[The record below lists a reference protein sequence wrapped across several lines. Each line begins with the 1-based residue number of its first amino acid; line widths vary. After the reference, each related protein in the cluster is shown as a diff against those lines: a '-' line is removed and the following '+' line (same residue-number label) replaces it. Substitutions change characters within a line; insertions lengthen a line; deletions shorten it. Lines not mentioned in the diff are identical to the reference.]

1 MPNESELDVKH
12 QKMKKEFKKHVQK
25 YCDISNWSRMHKP
38 RKGKENY
45 EAGVAL
51 CEDILRLMLKHE
63 PGENGTAIIL
73 TALALV
79 NSYVRKGIG
88 FTPAFD
94 MDSDIDLINKYMDL
108 FKGDWWMGM
117 HEDFIH
123 FQIEDFI
130 RGERDSM
137 YNELKIEDNKFNE
150 LH

>member
-1 MPNESELDVKH
+1 
-12 QKMKKEFKKHVQK
+12 MKKEVRRHVQK

-51 CEDILRLMLKHE
+51 CEEILRLMLKHE
-63 PGENGTAIIL
+63 PGENGTAIML
-73 TALALV
+73 TALSLV

-94 MDSDIDLINKYMDL
+94 MDSEIFLIDKYQKL
-108 FKGDWWMGM
+108 FQGDWWMGM

-130 RGERDSM
+130 RGERNPM
-137 YNELKIEDNKFNE
+137 HNELGI
-150 LH
+150 

>member
-1 MPNESELDVKH
+1 
-12 QKMKKEFKKHVQK
+12 MKKEFRRHVQK

-51 CEDILRLMLKHE
+51 CEEILRLMLKHE
-63 PGENGTAIIL
+63 PGENGTAIML
-73 TALALV
+73 TALSLV

-94 MDSDIDLINKYMDL
+94 MDSEIFLIDKYQKL
-108 FKGDWWMGM
+108 FQGDWWMGM

-130 RGERDSM
+130 RGGRNPM
-137 YNELKIEDNKFNE
+137 HNELGI
-150 LH
+150 

>member
-1 MPNESELDVKH
+1 
-12 QKMKKEFKKHVQK
+12 MKKEFRRHVQK

-45 EAGVAL
+45 EAAVAL

-63 PGENGTAIIL
+63 PGENGTAIML

-79 NSYVRKGIG
+79 NSYIRKGIG
-88 FTPAFD
+88 FTPAFEVN
-94 MDSDIDLINKYMDL
+94 SDIRLIDKYKEL
-108 FKGDWWMGM
+108 FQGDWWMRL
-117 HEDFIH
+117 HEDLIH

-130 RGERDSM
+130 RGKRNPQH
-137 YNELKIEDNKFNE
+137 NELHINDNEFNE

>member
-1 MPNESELDVKH
+1 
-12 QKMKKEFKKHVQK
+12 MKKEFRRHVQK

-51 CEDILRLMLKHE
+51 CEEILRLMLKHE
-63 PGENGTAIIL
+63 PGENGTAIML
-73 TALALV
+73 TALSLV

-94 MDSDIDLINKYMDL
+94 MDSEIFLIDKYQKL
-108 FKGDWWMGM
+108 FQGDWWMGM

-130 RGERDSM
+130 RGERNPM
-137 YNELKIEDNKFNE
+137 HNELGI
-150 LH
+150 